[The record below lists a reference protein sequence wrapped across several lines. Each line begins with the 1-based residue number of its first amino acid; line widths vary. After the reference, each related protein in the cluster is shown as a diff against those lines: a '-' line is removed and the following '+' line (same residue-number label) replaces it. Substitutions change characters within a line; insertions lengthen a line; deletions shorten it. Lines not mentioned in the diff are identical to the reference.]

1 MPRLRFSRN
10 ARADLK
16 EIARFIARD
25 KPVAARNWVERV
37 KAKCRLVARQP
48 GLGEVREDLG
58 EGVHATLV
66 GSYVVFYR
74 VIGGNLEVSR
84 IVRGDRDIR
93 SV

>member
-1 MPRLRFSRN
+1 M
-10 ARADLK
+10 
-16 EIARFIARD
+16 
-25 KPVAARNWVERV
+25 
-37 KAKCRLVARQP
+37 
-48 GLGEVREDLG
+48 
-58 EGVHATLV
+58 V

>member
-1 MPRLRFSRN
+1 MPALTSKKSRVSS
-10 ARADLK
+10 RGTSRSPH
-16 EIARFIARD
+16 EIGSSG
-25 KPVAARNWVERV
+25 V

-74 VIGGNLEVSR
+74 VIGGNLERSR